1 MEKNGSVGSLEK
13 ISLSLFAGIIGS
25 LIGNPSDLALV
36 RF

>member
-1 MEKNGSVGSLEK
+1 MDKNGSVGSFEK
-13 ISLSLFAGIIGS
+13 ISLSLIAGVVGS